1 MSHIYSR
8 FASIKNITAAWK
20 YKRKQNIFE
29 NGSGVC
35 RMEFAG
41 HRGIASAR
49 PYQSSF
55 PVTVRHLSVS
65 LAQLAGP
72 VSCGTKQHRWNLWMC
87 FHRSGTHSGH
97 WQSRRLSPSNRDA
110 KGEVSLRRCHVN
122 MIFEGVAHS

>member
-1 MSHIYSR
+1 MPHIYSR
-8 FASIKNITAAWK
+8 FANKK
-20 YKRKQNIFE
+20 YYRRLEIQEKTKYFRKWL
-29 NGSGVC
+29 VC

-87 FHRSGTHSGH
+87 FHRRGTHSGH